1 MLATLCKRHG
11 FSFDLL
17 RLLSCS
23 STPSTFYFSTSTAC
37 KKKKRRDNLQR
48 FEELPQLERPA
59 GNPLQ
64 HAEVVKKGGG
74 HGENRKRLRVAV
86 VGIPNSGKS
95 SLVNSLLST
104 FVCPYSAR
112 DNTTL
117 QNCRAILTKD
127 NVQLEFLDTPGVVTQ
142 EMVEKFKL
150 SNEVISGPEKSCGG
164 ADVLLVVHD
173 VSNRYVREAIPQS
186 VLRLL
191 CLYHGKLP
199 SILVLNKMDEI
210 PKSRRVFDLIRKLTC
225 NHLDDGQATV
235 KITHADTEGCSV
247 NKYLKRKERALEESP
262 DGIKD
267 YPDILRIA
275 RTCTLTEDRCRGLTA
290 GLLGWP
296 GFRDVFSVSALTGEG
311 VDQLRE
317 HLVAAAMPGQWG
329 FDPILKTDSDPQTVM
344 LGVVRSRLLA
354 NLPKNIPYKLEPI
367 VNMWVFDEE
376 WQQLRISVNIAT
388 SHPSEHRTIIGR
400 SGQNI
405 KKICEECEDN
415 LKEFFGHDIH
425 FRINLIPKFTVKLE
439 ATPETKNVDL
449 FI

>member
-1 MLATLCKRHG
+1 MLATACKRL
-11 FSFDLL
+11 SLPLDLL
-17 RLLSCS
+17 KLPS
-23 STPSTFYFSTSTAC
+23 SFFTPSTFSFSTSTTC
-37 KKKKRRDNLQR
+37 WKKKRRNNLQR
-48 FEELPQLERPA
+48 FQELPQLERPA

-64 HAEVVKKGGG
+64 HAEVLKKGGG
-74 HGENRKRLRVAV
+74 LGEDRKRLRVAV

-104 FVCPYSAR
+104 FVCPYSAK

-117 QNCRAILTKD
+117 RNCRAILTSD
-127 NVQLEFLDTPGVVTQ
+127 NVQVEFLDTPGVVTQ

-150 SNEVISGPEKSCGG
+150 SSEVVSGPEKSCGG

-199 SILVLNKMDEI
+199 SILVLNKMDQI
-210 PKSRRVFDLIRKLTC
+210 PKSRRIFDLIRKLTC
-225 NHLDDGQATV
+225 NHLDDGKATV
-235 KITHADTEGCSV
+235 KITHGDTEGCSV
-247 NKYLKRKERALEESP
+247 NKFKRKEKALEKGPE
-262 DGIKD
+262 GIND

-275 RTCTLTEDRCRGLTA
+275 RSSPLTEDRCRGLTA

-311 VDQLRE
+311 IDQLRE
-317 HLVAAAMPGQWG
+317 HLVAAAMPGQWR
-329 FDPILKTDSDPQTVM
+329 FDPSLKTDSDPQTVM

-367 VNMWVFDEE
+367 VNMWVFDDE

-400 SGQNI
+400 DGNSI
-405 KKICEECEDN
+405 KRICEEMSN
-415 LKEFFGHDIH
+415 LC
-425 FRINLIPKFTVKLE
+425 
-439 ATPETKNVDL
+439 
-449 FI
+449 